1 MFYGARNIEIE
12 EEKEC
17 WGFTEEQMEE
27 TQKQDLD
34 AERCKQRI
42 DTTELQHLV

>member
-1 MFYGARNIEIE
+1 MVNSRIKGEREECNPGMFYGARNIEIE

-27 TQKQDLD
+27 T
-34 AERCKQRI
+34 
-42 DTTELQHLV
+42 